1 MTTEYIVYLLLATA
15 VILAILVIRL
25 ELKMRRMLRGKN
37 ARTLEDTI
45 VAIAREIDAL
55 KSVDTLHS
63 EHLANVE
70 GRLKRSIQG
79 TSVLRFNPF
88 KDVGSNQSFATA
100 FLDEHGHGIV
110 FSSLY
115 SRDHTSVFAKPVR
128 SYSSE
133 FELTPEEQAAIEKAR
148 I

>member
-1 MTTEYIVYLLLATA
+1 MYILIAIVVVLAC
-15 VILAILVIRL
+15 LVIRL
-25 ELKMRRMLRGKN
+25 ELKLRKVLRGKN
-37 ARTLEDTI
+37 AGSLEDTI
-45 VAIAREIDAL
+45 LLLGQEIDAM
-55 KSVDTLHS
+55 KIQDESHA
-63 EHLANVE
+63 EHLERVE
-70 GRLKRSIQG
+70 HRLKRSIQG

-100 FLDEHGHGIV
+100 FLNEHGHGIV

-128 SYSSE
+128 GFASE
-133 FELTPEEQAAIEKAR
+133 FDLTPEEQAAIDKAR